1 MRNILTGGTTRLP
14 TPSEQ
19 FESPSKEPG
28 RKSVV
33 KCYTPDLK
41 MQRVVGFTTEEAS
54 PVETREHCCFCDQS
68 GGHHRRALSDGGYEG
83 FSPVVERVNVSP
95 RSPEEGEMFSAF
107 AEAAGSTSPVNVQDS
122 LTGGHDMPPK
132 SCASLERAS
141 SRLTAELQ
149 AKTNFDS
156 RMSKLKSLSLRR
168 IAVTAE
174 DNDMARTMS
183 CHGMDGE
190 RRLPSSAV
198 IVPSAEKK
206 EKRRKQNL
214 QRRSLVAPDSPNT
227 DSSAGSS
234 CSEALPIPRISRAYT
249 TPDPL
254 PELSASLIESIML
267 ESRRR
272 EESPKSASHTTTPS
286 GHDRRR
292 HLGRRVPSNVFMEN
306 MARVKE
312 IQDNVFTNT
321 SRLGERGTSSFRHRL
336 SPPS

>member
-19 FESPSKEPG
+19 FESPSKQPG
-28 RKSVV
+28 RKSTVN
-33 KCYTPDLK
+33 CYTPDLK

-54 PVETREHCCFCDQS
+54 PVETREECCFCAQR
-68 GGHHRRALSDGGYEG
+68 GGQHRRALSAGEYED
-83 FSPVVERVNVSP
+83 FSRGSEGDNVSP
-95 RSPEEGEMFSAF
+95 RSPEEEEMFSAF

-122 LTGGHDMPPK
+122 LTVGVHDMPHK
-132 SCASLERAS
+132 TCASLERAS

-156 RMSKLKSLSLRR
+156 RMSKLKSLSLRK
-168 IAVTAE
+168 IAVTAD
-174 DNDMARTMS
+174 DNEMARTMS
-183 CHGMDGE
+183 CRGMDGE
-190 RRLPSSAV
+190 RRLPSRAV
-198 IVPSAEKK
+198 TVPSTDMK

-214 QRRSLVAPDSPNT
+214 QRRSLVASDST

-234 CSEALPIPRISRAYT
+234 CSEAMPIPRISRAYT
-249 TPDPL
+249 APDPL

-267 ESRRR
+267 ESRRK
-272 EESPKSASHTTTPS
+272 EESPKGASHTTTPS
-286 GHDRRR
+286 CHDRRR

-312 IQDNVFTNT
+312 IQDNVFTNN